1 MRQLRKGYVN
11 CSAGQIHFRTNG
23 AVLPDRVLLLL
34 HQTASSSA
42 MFERLIAAL
51 PADLPV
57 FAPDTPGYGASFQPV
72 TPLQISD
79 YAHLLA
85 ETLHAAGI
93 RRAVVFG
100 HHTGAA
106 LAVALAAEFPTMV
119 DGLILSGPPLLSDEQ
134 KQQLAAGL
142 TAGELSADGDHLL
155 KVWKRIQSRSP
166 HSTLDLV
173 QRETLLTLGASRYA
187 DTYRAVFAQDFSGQL
202 AQLTCRTLVIVG
214 QHDTIRASAEPTRAI
229 LGCDL
234 IEIAAAGTYLCDEQ
248 PQAVAAIIQD
258 FWKI

>member
-1 MRQLRKGYVN
+1 MRQLRKGYVD

-23 AVLPDRVLLLL
+23 VALEDRALLLL

-51 PADLPV
+51 PADLPI
-57 FAPDTPGYGASFQPV
+57 FAPDTPGYGASFVPAD
-72 TPLQISD
+72 PLQISD
-79 YAHLLA
+79 LARLLA

-93 RRAVVFG
+93 SRCVVFG

-106 LAVALAAEFPTMV
+106 LAVALAADFPTIV

-134 KQQLAAGL
+134 KAHLAAGL
-142 TAGELSADGDHLL
+142 TGSELTADGSHLL
-155 KVWKRIQSRSP
+155 KVWHRIQSRSP

-173 QRETLLTLGASRYA
+173 QRETLLTLGASSYA

-202 AQLTCRTLVIVG
+202 ARLTCRTLVIVG
-214 QHDTIRASAEPTRAI
+214 QQDTIRASAEPTRAI

-234 IEIAAAGTYLCDEQ
+234 IEIAGAGTYVCDEQ
-248 PQAVAAIIQD
+248 PQVVAAIIQD